1 VLASLI
7 LWTGVVAVG
16 YLLEAGDALQFY
28 LLAAFIGIVLGGT
41 QALSR
46 SLFSHM
52 IPTGQEAA
60 YFSLYEI
67 SDRGTSWL
75 GPLAFGVTLQW
86 TGSYR
91 SAIAS
96 LVAFFIAGFALL
108 SMVNVRRAIVEAGN
122 LPPER
127 V

>member
-1 VLASLI
+1 MLASLV
-7 LWTGVVAVG
+7 LWTGVVAAAHF
-16 YLLEAGDALQFY
+16 LQAGDALQFY
-28 LLAAFIGIVLGGT
+28 LLAGFIGIVLGGS

-52 IPTGQEAA
+52 IPRGQEAA

-67 SDRGTSWL
+67 SERGTSWL
-75 GPLAFGVTLQW
+75 GPLVFGLTLQL

-96 LVAFFIAGFALL
+96 IVVFFIAGFALL
-108 SMVNVRRAIVEAGN
+108 SVVNVRRAIAEAGN
-122 LPPER
+122 LSPER